1 MPVVLALSS
10 VFCLQGAAEPAAA
23 AGAARQAALPAAGA
37 RAALPEVAEVRQSLR
52 LRARPATLHSS
63 LNCSTCSCLFL
74 LLRAGAAVRVA
85 KHVFCAAQAWL
96 NHEYV
101 VVGTKCNKLLLVNAL
116 TCELREVAPP
126 LPQPRRPRSSLA
138 PAEGQG
144 YGSCGIH
151 AAALNPD
158 AQLLATGGAN
168 PNDCQVYRVHAGGRP
183 GASAPALAP
192 VQTLV
197 VRPRDLCLC
206 HMLACV
212 QLCTCQPSMLIQQ

>member
-1 MPVVLALSS
+1 MRALQPPLLNLLLPVT
-10 VFCLQGAAEPAAA
+10 P
-23 AGAARQAALPAAGA
+23 
-37 RAALPEVAEVRQSLR
+37 
-52 LRARPATLHSS
+52 RARS
-63 LNCSTCSCLFL
+63 CS
-74 LLRAGAAVRVA
+74 AVRLCGSLV
-85 KHVFCAAQAWL
+85 KHVHCAAQAWL

-101 VVGTKCNKLLLVNAL
+101 VVGTKCNKLLLVNTL
-116 TCELREVAPP
+116 TCELREVALPP
-126 LPQPRRPRSSLA
+126 PPPRRPRSSLA

-197 VRPRDLCLC
+197 VRPQGPPPWR
-206 HMLACV
+206 MLASARRFAV
-212 QLCTCQPSMLIQQ
+212 QVSLYV

>member
-1 MPVVLALSS
+1 M
-10 VFCLQGAAEPAAA
+10 
-23 AGAARQAALPAAGA
+23 
-37 RAALPEVAEVRQSLR
+37 
-52 LRARPATLHSS
+52 H
-63 LNCSTCSCLFL
+63 CS
-74 LLRAGAAVRVA
+74 
-85 KHVFCAAQAWL
+85 AQAWL

-101 VVGTKCNKLLLVNAL
+101 VVGTKCNKLLLVNTL

-126 LPQPRRPRSSLA
+126 PPPPRRPRSSLA

-197 VRPRDLCLC
+197 VRPRDLCLGIC
-206 HMLACV
+206 WHLHALHVSVVCV
-212 QLCTCQPSMLIQQ
+212 DT